1 VNINILNR
9 INTQFAAMKE
19 VVALTKRKGLTSGG
33 LFQGVK
39 ARRGAF
45 TLIEL
50 LVVIA
55 IIAILA
61 AMLLPALAAA
71 KEKARMAYCTSNLKQ
86 LALAWVMYANDMGD
100 KLMPN
105 PPNALGQSNQLSW
118 VNGYES
124 WQFDNSDNTNTTL
137 LTRALTGPYCNYSVG
152 IFKCPDDTWKCQEP
166 PAGVMDRVRSYAMNY
181 CMEGDSDDA
190 LKAAA
195 GIPFNQVYYSSGIP
209 RYGYRKLTE
218 LGSHGPGSSDA
229 WVFCDEAP
237 DSIDDGCLAWGAQGQ
252 WFNTPASYHRSGDD
266 FSFADGHVEYHK
278 WLSGWNSSNNVGIC
292 RPTSGILNGWTAPS
306 TGNPVDYN
314 WVTSHGTASY
324 P

>member
-1 VNINILNR
+1 MNILNTTKKSNDCSMIGR
-9 INTQFAAMKE
+9 KPGSSELTQC
-19 VVALTKRKGLTSGG
+19 
-33 LFQGVK
+33 VK
-39 ARRGAF
+39 ARKRAF

-61 AMLLPALAAA
+61 AMLLPALSAA
-71 KEKARMAYCTSNLKQ
+71 KERGRIAYCTGNLKQ
-86 LALAWVMYANDMGD
+86 LALAGVMYANDNGD
-100 KLMPN
+100 KLLPN
-105 PPNALGQSNQLSW
+105 PPNAGATNASLAW
-118 VNGYES
+118 VNNYES
-124 WQFDNSDNTNTTL
+124 WALGNPDNTNTVL
-137 LTRALTGPYCNYSVG
+137 LTRALTGPYCSYSTKV
-152 IFKCPDDTWKCQEP
+152 FKCPDDIWQCQQP
-166 PAGVMDRVRSYAMNY
+166 PLGAMDRIRSYSMNY
-181 CMEGDSDDA
+181 CMEGDSDDV

-218 LGSHGPGSSDA
+218 LGRHGPSVSDA

-237 DSIDDGCLAWGAQGQ
+237 DTMDDGCLAWGAQGQ
-252 WFNTPASYHRSGDD
+252 WFNTPASYHKYGNV

-278 WLSGWNSSNNVGIC
+278 WLSGWNGAVNVGIC
-292 RPTSGILNGWTAPS
+292 RPTSGVSGGWVSPS

-314 WVTSHGTASY
+314 WVTDHGTATF